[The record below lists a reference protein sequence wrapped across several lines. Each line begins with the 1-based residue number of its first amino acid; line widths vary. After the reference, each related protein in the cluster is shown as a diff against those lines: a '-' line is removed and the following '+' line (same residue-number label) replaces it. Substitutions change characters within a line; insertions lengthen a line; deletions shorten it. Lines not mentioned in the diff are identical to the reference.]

1 MLSTQRL
8 DIRPL
13 EPTDWQQ
20 MQTLFADF
28 MASPLAPYDH
38 PLPTDAHV

>member
-28 MASPLAPYDH
+28 MTIPY
-38 PLPTDAHV
+38 PRMPHV